1 MLNSLKFQI
10 SAALLLLLLLFSGA
24 IGYTFLALEH
34 QRNNDAILTLAGRLQ
49 LTAQYL
55 SNQAMRYKQH
65 APRDYDSYY
74 RDLELYYKD
83 LLGHVETFDMISTAF
98 MHRDFQPMV
107 TGLVETLHPKL
118 GSAVVEAIDDL
129 EQHWMRYRRELF
141 QALKPESG
149 EPRLE
154 WGAEYVLA
162 NNQHLETAANRL
174 SESLKTWSAEDLKHI
189 RQINRSVV
197 LVGISVAIAVIV
209 WLFLKVL
216 APLNRTLNGFR
227 QVSQG
232 EFGIQ
237 VEEEGGLEAAQLTR
251 AFNHLSS
258 RLKILFDLIE
268 RLQEGSDLD
277 QTLAFLSREFQGLLR
292 IDWIGIL
299 FVTGDG
305 RAAKLEAAY
314 LDGNREI
321 AGKQLYSLANTLLE
335 RALSQGRPLHI
346 PDMQH
351 TGAKNPAYVF
361 LRSLTAKGMRD
372 VIFLP
377 LTEESQS
384 PIPGILVF
392 ATRSEH
398 SYDKT
403 HLHFLNN
410 IAQLVT
416 HSFGRTVKLAE
427 HSRLAAIG
435 EFASGITHEL
445 RSPLATVSMALDH
458 FKKLE
463 LPGNSAKRADLAS
476 REATRMGHLLDEML
490 LYAKPLKMHM
500 MSLNPLAL
508 LREFTES
515 HQELAHPRNQHLEVR
530 EQAGSVHIVGDSD
543 RLTQVMLN
551 LTRNA
556 CEAAPEGSTITW
568 GVCDHPKQGTVELTA
583 HNSGDPIDPE
593 VLPCLTQPFFTTKQA
608 GTGLGLAIVR
618 RMVDAHGGD
627 LKIHSEQGQ
636 GTRVIVS
643 LPRVEH

>member
-10 SAALLLLLLLFSGA
+10 TAALLLLLLLFSGA

-49 LTAQYL
+49 LAAQYL

-65 APRDYDSYY
+65 APRDYDSYF

-83 LLGHVETFDMISTAF
+83 LLGHVETVDMISTAF
-98 MHRDFQPMV
+98 MHQDFQPMV

-118 GSAVVEAIDDL
+118 GAEVVEAISDL
-129 EQHWMRYRRELF
+129 EKNWMNYRRELF
-141 QALKPESG
+141 EALRPESG

-154 WGAEYVLA
+154 YGAEYVLA
-162 NNQHLETAANRL
+162 NNKNLETAANRL
-174 SESLKTWSAEDLKHI
+174 TGSLKAWSAKDLQHI
-189 RQINRSVV
+189 RQVNRTVV
-197 LVGISVAIAVIV
+197 LTGIGVAIAVIV

-232 EFGIQ
+232 EFGVQ

-258 RLKILFDLIE
+258 RLKVLFDLIE

-299 FVTGDG
+299 FLTGDG

-314 LDGNREI
+314 LDGNREV
-321 AGKQLYSLANTLLE
+321 AGKQLYSLEHTLLE
-335 RALSQGRPLHI
+335 GALSQGRPLHI

-351 TGAKNPAYVF
+351 TGAKNPSYVF
-361 LRSLTAKGMRD
+361 LRTLTAKGMHD
-372 VIFLP
+372 AIFLP

-384 PIPGILVF
+384 PVPGILVF
-392 ATRSEH
+392 AARSEH
-398 SYDKT
+398 SYDRA

-435 EFASGITHEL
+435 EFASGIAHEL

-458 FKKLE
+458 FKQLE
-463 LPGNSAKRADLAS
+463 LPGNSAKRADLAA
-476 REATRMGHLLDEML
+476 REATRMGRLLDEML
-490 LYAKPLKMHM
+490 LYAKPLKMRM
-500 MSLNPLAL
+500 EPLNPLGL
-508 LREFTES
+508 LRDFAES
-515 HQELAHPRNQHLEVR
+515 HQELAQARNQHITVR
-530 EQAGSVHIVGDSD
+530 EGDADVHIIGDSD

-556 CEAAPEGSTITW
+556 CEAAPEGSSIDW
-568 GVCDHPKQGTVELTA
+568 SVCDHPRRGAVELA
-583 HNSGDPIDPE
+583 VHNSGDPIDPE
-593 VLPCLTQPFFTTKQA
+593 VLPRLTQPFFTTKQS

-618 RMVDAHGGD
+618 RMVNAHGGD

-636 GTRVIVS
+636 GTRVVVS
-643 LPRVEH
+643 LPRVVG

>member
-10 SAALLLLLLLFSGA
+10 SAALLLLLILFSGA

-65 APRDYDSYY
+65 APRDYDSYF

-83 LLGHVETFDMISTAF
+83 LLGHVETFDMISAAF

-107 TGLVETLHPKL
+107 TGLVDTLHPKL
-118 GSAVVEAIDDL
+118 GPEVVDAIADL
-129 EQHWMRYRRELF
+129 EKNWMRYRRELF
-141 QALKPESG
+141 EALNPESG

-162 NNQHLETAANRL
+162 HNDNLEAAANQL
-174 SESLKTWSAEDLKHI
+174 TASLKTWSTEDLKRI
-189 RQINRSVV
+189 RQINRTVV
-197 LVGISVAIAVIV
+197 LAGIGVAIAVIV

-216 APLNRTLNGFR
+216 IPLNGTLKGFR

-237 VEEEGGLEAAQLTR
+237 VVEEGGLEAVQLTR

-305 RAAKLEAAY
+305 GAAKLEAAY
-314 LDGNREI
+314 LDGEREI
-321 AGKQLYSLANTLLE
+321 AGKQIYSLKNTLLE
-335 RALSQGRPLHI
+335 RALSQGRPFHI
-346 PDMQH
+346 PDMER
-351 TGAKNPAYVF
+351 TGAKNPTYVF
-361 LRSLTAKGMRD
+361 LRSLTTKGMRD
-372 VIFLP
+372 AIFLP

-384 PIPGILVF
+384 PVPGVLVF
-392 ATRSEH
+392 AARSEY

-403 HLHFLNN
+403 HLDFLNN

-435 EFASGITHEL
+435 EFASGIAHEL

-458 FKKLE
+458 FNQLE
-463 LPGNSAKRADLAS
+463 LPANSAKRAELAA

-490 LYAKPLKMHM
+490 LYAKPLKMRM
-500 MSLNPLAL
+500 EPLDPAEL
-508 LREFTES
+508 LREFAES
-515 HQELAHPRNQHLEVR
+515 HQDLAAARDQRIQVR
-530 EQAGSVHIVGDSD
+530 ESPRGVRIIGDSD

-556 CEAAPEGSTITW
+556 CEAAPEGSTVSW
-568 GVCDHPKQGTVELTA
+568 SLSDHPGSGTVELTV
-583 HNSGDPIDPE
+583 HNSGDPIAPD
-593 VLPCLTQPFFTTKQA
+593 VLPRLTQPFFTTKQA

-618 RMVDAHGGD
+618 RMADAHGGD
-627 LKIHSEQGQ
+627 LKICSEYGQ

-643 LPRVEH
+643 LPRIGD